1 MSKTQSNL
9 LGLANII
16 MAATP
21 LLAFVTY
28 ASQFAG

>member
-1 MSKTQSNL
+1 MSKTHSNL

-21 LLAFVTY
+21 LLAIVSLATN
-28 ASQFAG
+28 FAR